1 MKGKLFLIP
10 NVLDQGRPEHVI
22 SSGILDLVRTL
33 DYFIVEEEKAAR
45 AFLARIGMR
54 DRLQEIEWAM
64 LNEHTRQKEL
74 MDLLLPVIQGRSAGL
89 LPEAGCPGV
98 ADPGADLVRMA
109 HEMSIE
115 VVPLTGPS
123 SIILALMASGLN
135 GQSFAFN
142 GYLPVKQPLR
152 VRRIKELESLVKRHN
167 QTQLFI
173 ETPYRNLQLFQ
184 DLVNTL
190 DPALSLCIAADLTS
204 EGSWV
209 KTTSIAYWKSQTPD
223 IHKKPAVF
231 LIGQ

>member
-1 MKGKLFLIP
+1 MKGKLYLIP

-22 SSGILDLVRTL
+22 SAKNLDLVRSL
-33 DYFIVEEEKAAR
+33 DFFIVEEEKAAR

-54 DRLQEIEWAM
+54 DRLDTIDWAM

-74 MDLLLPVIQGRSAGL
+74 MDLLIPVIQGRSAGL

-109 HEMSIE
+109 HELDIE
-115 VVPLTGPS
+115 VFPLTGPS
-123 SIILALMASGLN
+123 SVILALMASGLN

-152 VRRIKELESLVKRHN
+152 IRRIRELESLVKRNN
-167 QTQLFI
+167 QTQIFI
-173 ETPYRNLQLFQ
+173 ETPYRNLQLFN

-190 DPALSLCIAADLTS
+190 DPALSLCIAAELT
-204 EGSWV
+204 GDGAWI
-209 KTTSIAYWKSQTPD
+209 KTASIGFWKSQSPD
-223 IHKKPAVF
+223 IHKRPVVF
-231 LIGQ
+231 VIGQ